1 VGFSS
6 SARFVDGG
14 DLIWQPDCE
23 ASQEGCSMAGGIPD
37 CSLLSMF
44 RNTPGCHIS
53 IHSRK
58 NMWMKKTFY
67 RGLKIF

>member
-14 DLIWQPDCE
+14 DLIRQPDCE
-23 ASQEGCSMAGGIPD
+23 ASQEGCSMDEGVPD

-44 RNTPGCHIS
+44 RNAPCCHVS
-53 IHSRK
+53 ILSRK
-58 NMWMKKTFY
+58 NIQMKKTFY
-67 RGLKIF
+67 RG